1 MTRNTLPG
9 FAALITAQS
18 DASHDAIMQAHFGSP
33 HPGTCD
39 AILAAATRRKAR
51 EVPDPGAL
59 AKALHA
65 AYAGDQRAIAA
76 WVDNLT
82 EALAVERQR
91 DTAQEARRAGL

>member
-9 FAALITAQS
+9 FAALVMA
-18 DASHDAIMQAHFGSP
+18 DASHDTIMQAHFGSP
-33 HPGTCD
+33 DPGTCD
-39 AILAAATRRKAR
+39 AVQAAAMRRRQGRDA
-51 EVPDPGAL
+51 PSSDAT

-76 WVDNLT
+76 WMDKLT

-91 DTAQEARRAGL
+91 DTAQDARMAGL

>member
-9 FAALITAQS
+9 FAALVMA

-33 HPGTCD
+33 DPGTCD
-39 AILAAATRRKAR
+39 AIQAAARRRQRGDMPSSDAT
-51 EVPDPGAL
+51 

-65 AYAGDQRAIAA
+65 AYAGDQRAIGA

-82 EALAVERQR
+82 EALAIERQR